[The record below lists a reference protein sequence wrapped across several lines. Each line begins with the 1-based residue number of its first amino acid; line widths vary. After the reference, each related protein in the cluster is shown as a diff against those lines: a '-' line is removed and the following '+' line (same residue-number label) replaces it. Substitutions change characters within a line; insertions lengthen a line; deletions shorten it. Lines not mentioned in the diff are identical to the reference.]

1 MTTLTQSP
9 GADYYLLD
17 ELLTDEARA
26 VRDRVRAFV
35 DTEVLPII
43 NDYWDRAEFA
53 FELVGKIA
61 QLGIVGTTIDGY
73 GCPGAI
79 AAGHL
84 AGDKLAGANSFRDAT
99 RVLTATRGGAAWESL
114 GHAIA
119 AYEIA
124 LNYAQERIQFGKPIA
139 GFQLVQHKLAG
150 MLGEITA
157 MQLYCS
163 GWRSCRNRAGGPG
176 PWPPWPHCTTP
187 VRRARSASMPVTS
200 SAVTDCCWST
210 TSPDT

>member
-43 NDYWDRAEFA
+43 NDYWDRAEFP

-84 AGDKLAGANSFRDAT
+84 AGDKLAART
-99 RVLTATRGGAAWESL
+99 
-114 GHAIA
+114 
-119 AYEIA
+119 
-124 LNYAQERIQFGKPIA
+124 
-139 GFQLVQHKLAG
+139 
-150 MLGEITA
+150 
-157 MQLYCS
+157 
-163 GWRSCRNRAGGPG
+163 
-176 PWPPWPHCTTP
+176 
-187 VRRARSASMPVTS
+187 RSATPHE
-200 SAVTDCCWST
+200 C
-210 TSPDT
+210 SPPPAAAPPGSRWGTPSPPMRSP